1 MLKLYNTFTRRLESF
16 TPLNPA
22 KVGLYVCGP
31 TVYDRAHLGNAR
43 PYTVFDVLVRLLRT
57 TYDVTYV
64 RNITDIDDKIINAS
78 LQSGNSI
85 ETITHETT
93 QFFHEDMAALGNLP
107 PTIEPKATEHV
118 GEMIDMIERL
128 LQKGIAYAQDGHV
141 LFHVPNFAPYG
152 ALSGCKCDE
161 MIAGARIEVA
171 PYKKDSTDFVLWK
184 PSTPEQPGWES
195 PWGRGRPGW
204 HIECSAMSFKHL
216 GINFDIHGGGQDLIF
231 PHHENEIAQSK
242 AVHGLDT
249 FARYWMHNGI
259 LLVNGEKMS
268 KSLGNFIT
276 IQELLNQSR
285 GEVIRFAL
293 LSTHYR
299 QPLDWTNETVV
310 QAKSSLNR
318 LYTALEEFEEENL
331 SQAKID
337 QGILSALHDDLNTPL
352 AIARLHELAREVNK
366 KEKGNVKQ
374 ETQAKLKA
382 SAAFL
387 GILQCS
393 SDSWFKADCP
403 GGLEAK
409 IIEELIIQ
417 RRIAREAK
425 DFKTADQ
432 IRFKLEDEGILLLDS
447 SEGTTWRRK

>member
-1 MLKLYNTFTRRLESF
+1 MLKLYNTLTRRLEPF

-43 PYTVFDVLVRLLRT
+43 PYTIFDVLVRLLRT

-78 LQSGNSI
+78 LQSGESI
-85 ETITHETT
+85 EMITRKTT
-93 QFFHEDMAALGNLP
+93 KFFHEDMAALGNLS

-118 GEMIDMIERL
+118 SEMIEMIEQL

-141 LFHVPNFAPYG
+141 LFHVPNFASYG
-152 ALSGCKCDE
+152 ALSGCKCEE
-161 MIAGARIEVA
+161 MIAGARVEVA
-171 PYKKDSTDFVLWK
+171 PYKKDPTDFVLWK

-216 GINFDIHGGGQDLIF
+216 GVNFDIHGGGQDLIF
-231 PHHENEIAQSK
+231 PHHENEIAQTQ
-242 AVHGLDT
+242 AVHGIDT
-249 FARYWMHNGI
+249 FARYWVHNGI

-276 IQELLNQSR
+276 IQELLNQAR

-299 QPLDWTNETVV
+299 QPLDWTNDTLL

-318 LYTALEEFEEENL
+318 LYTALEGLEEENL
-331 SQAKID
+331 SEAVID
-337 QGILSALHDDLNTPL
+337 PGILNALQDDLNTPL
-352 AIARLHELAREVNK
+352 AIARLHELAHEANK
-366 KEKGNVKQ
+366 KEKGKLKQ
-374 ETQAKLKA
+374 AIQAKLKV
-382 SAAFL
+382 SADFL
-387 GILQCS
+387 GLLQYS
-393 SDSWFKADCP
+393 SESWFKVDCSN
-403 GGLEAK
+403 GLSSAV
-409 IIEELIIQ
+409 IEELIIQ
-417 RRIAREAK
+417 RRAAREAK
-425 DFKTADQ
+425 DFKMADQ
-432 IRFKLEDEGILLLDS
+432 IRFKLENEGVLLLDS